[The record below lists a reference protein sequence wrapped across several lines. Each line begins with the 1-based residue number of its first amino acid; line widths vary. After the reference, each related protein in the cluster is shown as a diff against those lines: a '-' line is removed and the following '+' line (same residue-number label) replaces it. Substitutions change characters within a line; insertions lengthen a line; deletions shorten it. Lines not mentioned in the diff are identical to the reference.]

1 MTDAGDGLRAVNWTT
16 GMLLTPEHFGAQ
28 DRYIRESFTW
38 LLRYCLAGTGLLG
51 GGVRAGA
58 AERGLGKHDPQ
69 LEIHDDGATVRLAV
83 LQARGITPAGIPIEI
98 QPDGPVRGTF
108 TKADLAGAT
117 ELLVYVVAVGDW
129 VEDGESVGQDEAN
142 PTQALWRLPQY
153 EVRLG
158 VDADVLSR
166 SLVVG
171 RVHRASETLG
181 FELDGQFIPNC
192 AMVAGHSS
200 LYAAWKRLQPES
212 VQLAG
217 QFAELHR
224 AVAHY
229 VYQVAQRGVDVQPDQ
244 DVLAFIER
252 AVMALDTCAYEIL
265 DPSMLPQELFQQ
277 IDRVGRRIAVAL
289 DLSASTRAFFQMLS
303 GADASYGVLLEE
315 ERDALARARELSPR
329 ADLAEAVARAEQTL
343 LRIRRLVEALEGKYI
358 DYRINRSVDA
368 VTFLLD
374 RGGEEFY
381 VAAGTPGHPQRE
393 GDLLTFVFADL
404 RLSGQHEY
412 RVVLTGDPKE
422 IPAWT
427 VGEELRVDLRVNSE
441 TGPGKP
447 ISRKVPCEI
456 PGQRNFAA
464 NFETP
469 SDVATISGLNVT
481 VQPGHRVR
489 GAVLYQR
496 RLGFAEGVVAPPPE
510 PPRPRVT
517 PRGDADAEPGVAKKI
532 TIKPPSAPA
541 EKAAEAQRETA
552 APKAPKIKLK
562 KPKE

>member
-1 MTDAGDGLRAVNWTT
+1 
-16 GMLLTPEHFGAQ
+16 MLLTPEHFGAQ
-28 DRYIRESFTW
+28 DRYIRESYTW
-38 LLRYCLAGTGLLG
+38 VLRYCLAGTGLLG

-58 AERGLGKHDPQ
+58 AERGLGRHDPQ

-108 TKADLAGAT
+108 AKADLAGAT

-142 PTQALWRLPQY
+142 PTQALWRLPKY

-303 GADASYGVLLEE
+303 GADASYGALLEE
-315 ERDALARARELSPR
+315 EREALARGRELSPR
-329 ADLAEAVARAEQTL
+329 ADLAETVARAEQTL
-343 LRIRRLVEALEGKYI
+343 LRIRRLVEALEGKYL
-358 DYRINRSVDA
+358 DYRINRSVEA

-393 GDLLTFVFADL
+393 GDILTFVFAEL

-427 VGEELRVDLRVNSE
+427 VGEELRVDLRVNGE

-496 RLGFAEGVVAPPPE
+496 RLGFAEGVVAPAPE

-517 PRGDADAEPGVAKKI
+517 PRGDAEAGVAKKI

-541 EKAAEAQRETA
+541 DKAAEPQRESA

>member
-1 MTDAGDGLRAVNWTT
+1 VTDAGDGLRSVNWTT
-16 GMLLTPEHFGAQ
+16 GMLLTPDHFGAQ
-28 DRYIRESFTW
+28 DRYIQESFTW
-38 LLRYCLAGTGLLG
+38 LLRYCIPGSGLLG
-51 GGVRAGA
+51 GGVRADA

-69 LEIHDDGATVRLAV
+69 LEVHDDGTTVSVAV
-83 LQARGITPAGIPIEI
+83 LQARGVTPAGIPIEVV
-98 QPDGPVRGTF
+98 PDAPVRGSF
-108 TKADLAGAT
+108 AKADLAGAT
-117 ELLVYVVAVGDW
+117 ELLVYVVAAGDW
-129 VEDGESVGQDEAN
+129 VEDGDSVGQDDAN
-142 PTQALWRLPQY
+142 PTQALWRLPKY
-153 EVRLG
+153 ELRLG
-158 VDADVLSR
+158 VDADVLPR

-171 RVHRASETLG
+171 KVRRASETLG
-181 FELDGQFIPNC
+181 FELDAQFIPSC
-192 AMVAGHSS
+192 AMIAGHSS

-229 VYQVAQRGVDVQPDQ
+229 VYQVAQRGVDVQADQ

-252 AVMALDTCAYEIL
+252 AVMALDTSAYEIL

-289 DLSASTRAFFQMLS
+289 DLSASTRAFFQLLS
-303 GADASYGVLLEE
+303 GADAAYGALLEE
-315 ERDALARARELSPR
+315 ERDALARGRELSPR
-329 ADLAEAVARAEQTL
+329 ADLGEAVARAEQTL
-343 LRIRRLVEALEGKYI
+343 MRIRRLVEALEGKYV
-358 DYRINRSVDA
+358 DYRINRSVEA

-393 GDLLTFVFADL
+393 GDILTFVFSEL

-412 RVVLTGDPKE
+412 RVVVTGDPKE
-422 IPAWT
+422 ISDWS

-441 TGPGKP
+441 TGPGRP

-469 SDVATISGLNVT
+469 PDVATISGLNVT

-496 RLGFAEGVVAPPPE
+496 RLGFAEGAVAPPPE
-510 PPRPRVT
+510 PPSPRVAPKPEAT
-517 PRGDADAEPGVAKKI
+517 AEPGTAKKKI
-532 TIKPPSAPA
+532 TIKPTSPPA
-541 EKAAEAQRETA
+541 AKPETPREEAK
-552 APKAPKIKLK
+552 PKAPKIKLK

>member
-1 MTDAGDGLRAVNWTT
+1 MTDAGDGLRSVNWTT

-28 DRYIRESFTW
+28 DRYIRESLTW
-38 LLRYCLAGTGLLG
+38 LLRYCVAGSGLLG
-51 GGVRAGA
+51 GGARAGA

-69 LEIHDDGATVRLAV
+69 LEVHDDGTTVSVAV
-83 LQARGITPAGIPIEI
+83 LQARGITPAGVPVEI
-98 QPDGPVRGTF
+98 GPDAAVRGRF
-108 TKADLAGAT
+108 AKSDLAGAT
-117 ELLVYVVAVGDW
+117 ELLVYVVATGDS
-129 VEDGESVGQDEAN
+129 VEDGDSVGHDEAN
-142 PTQALWRLPQY
+142 PTQALWRLPRY

-158 VDADVLSR
+158 VDADALSR

-171 RVHRASETLG
+171 RVRRASETLG

-192 AMVAGHSS
+192 AMIAGHSS

-224 AVAHY
+224 AVAHF
-229 VYQVAQRGVDVQPDQ
+229 VYQVAQRGVDVRADQ

-277 IDRVGRRIAVAL
+277 VDRVGRRIAVAL

-329 ADLAEAVARAEQTL
+329 ADLGEAVARAEQTL

-358 DYRINRSVDA
+358 DYRINRSVEA

-393 GDLLTFVFADL
+393 GDILTFVFSDL

-422 IPAWT
+422 ISAWT

-441 TGPGKP
+441 TGPGRP
-447 ISRKVPCEI
+447 MSRKVPCEI

-469 SDVATISGLNVT
+469 SDVATIAGLTVT

-496 RLGFAEGVVAPPPE
+496 RLGFAEGAVVPPPE
-510 PPRPRVT
+510 PPRPRFVT
-517 PRGDADAEPGVAKKI
+517 GAGAAAEPGAAKKL

-541 EKAAEAQRETA
+541 EEKPPAGGGETE
-552 APKAPKIKLK
+552 PRAPKIRLK